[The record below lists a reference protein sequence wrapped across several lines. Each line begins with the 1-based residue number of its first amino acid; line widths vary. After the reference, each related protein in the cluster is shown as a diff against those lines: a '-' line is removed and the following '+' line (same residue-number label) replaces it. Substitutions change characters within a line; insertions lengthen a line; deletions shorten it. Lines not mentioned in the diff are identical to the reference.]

1 MTRTPELHA
10 ELAGADTRRRVYD
23 AARDLFTDLGFDN
36 VTVRD
41 ICKRAEANLAAV
53 NYHFGDK
60 LALYLEVV
68 RDAIEKMK
76 AANEELMPG
85 GDVPAEERLRRYI
98 RSYLPRLMLVEERHG
113 WIQKLMRN
121 EMADPTP
128 GARLIIEQA
137 ILPRLTYLARVVA
150 ELLDRPVEDPAVR
163 RTVASIQS
171 QCLFY
176 LPDPVKE
183 RVMPGW
189 PERTRTSAAEAAEHV
204 VVFSLAGIAEVKR
217 RG

>member
-1 MTRTPELHA
+1 MTRAHDAHA
-10 ELAGADTRRRVYD
+10 ELAGVDTRRRLYD

-60 LALYLEVV
+60 LTLYLEVV

-76 AANEELMPG
+76 AANEELMAG
-85 GDVPAEERLRRYI
+85 GEVPAEERLRRYV

-128 GARLIIEQA
+128 GARLIIDQA
-137 ILPRLTYLARVVA
+137 ILPRLTYLAQVVA
-150 ELLDRPVEDPAVR
+150 DLLGRPVDDPAVR

-189 PERTRTSAAEAAEHV
+189 PERTRASAAEVAEHV
-204 VVFSLAGIAEVKR
+204 VAFSLAGIAEVKR
-217 RG
+217 RT

>member
-1 MTRTPELHA
+1 MTRAPELHA
-10 ELAGADTRRRVYD
+10 ELAGADTRRRLYD

-68 RDAIEKMK
+68 GDAIEMMK
-76 AANEELMPG
+76 VANGELMAG
-85 GDVPAEERLRRYI
+85 GEVPAEERLRRYV

-128 GARLIIEQA
+128 GARLIIDQV
-137 ILPRLTYLARVVA
+137 IRPRLTYLAQVVA
-150 ELLDRPVEDPAVR
+150 DLLGRPVDDPAVR

-189 PERTRTSAAEAAEHV
+189 PERTRASAAEVAEHV
-204 VVFSLAGIAEVKR
+204 VAFSLAGIEAVKGGR
-217 RG
+217 

>member
-1 MTRTPELHA
+1 MTRAPELHA
-10 ELAGADTRRRVYD
+10 ELAGADTRRRLYD

-68 RDAIEKMK
+68 GDAIEMMK
-76 AANEELMPG
+76 VANGELMAG
-85 GDVPAEERLRRYI
+85 GEVPAEERLRRYV

-128 GARLIIEQA
+128 GARLIIDQV
-137 ILPRLTYLARVVA
+137 IRPRLTYLAQVVA
-150 ELLDRPVEDPAVR
+150 DLLGRPVDDPAVR

-189 PERTRTSAAEAAEHV
+189 PERTRASAAEAAEHV
-204 VVFSLAGIAEVKR
+204 VAFSLAGIEAVKGGR
-217 RG
+217 

>member
-1 MTRTPELHA
+1 MTRAPDLSA
-10 ELAGADTRRRVYD
+10 ELAGVDTRQRLYE
-23 AARDLFTDLGFDN
+23 AARELFTDFGFDN

-41 ICKRAEANLAAV
+41 ICKQADANLAAV

-60 LALYLEVV
+60 LALYLEIVGA
-68 RDAIEKMK
+68 AIEMMK
-76 AANEELMPG
+76 AANDELIAG
-85 GDVPAEERLRRYI
+85 TDVPAEERLRRYI

-128 GARLIIEQA
+128 GARLIIDQA
-137 ILPRLTYLARVVA
+137 IRPRLEYLAQVVA
-150 ELLDRPVEDPAVR
+150 ELLGRPADDPAVR

-176 LPDPVKE
+176 LPDPLKE
-183 RVMPGW
+183 QVMPGW
-189 PERTRTSAAEAAEHV
+189 PERTRASAADVAEHV
-204 VVFSLAGIAEVKR
+204 VEFSLAGIEAVKR
-217 RG
+217 GR